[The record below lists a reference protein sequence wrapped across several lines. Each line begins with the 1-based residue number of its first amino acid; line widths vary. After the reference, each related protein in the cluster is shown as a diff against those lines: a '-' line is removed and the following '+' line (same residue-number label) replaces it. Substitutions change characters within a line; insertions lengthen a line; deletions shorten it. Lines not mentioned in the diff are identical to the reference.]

1 MDTSSNVNNTD
12 TNTDKDLGQPRFGDR
27 KKEFVL
33 IGLLAGFFI
42 LCMGFSAHALFS
54 LNNGIAPIPDKFLS
68 SQHIHQ
74 SVLNARAAI
83 QNARNAEDKDALLS
97 HLASFRQNL
106 QTLREATPASF
117 QMTLPS
123 DDDEIRELLNDHANL
138 TIRLNTYLYVID
150 NAHKEFQDVL
160 SKQTDEA
167 YFNLVTETDRDTSVS
182 RIVNNY
188 VTPLVSTTQLGT
200 DVNLIVANLEKAG
213 TAEQKGYV
221 QDIKTASDN
230 ALKRINAAFS
240 LHHKD
245 KAFAG
250 IEDITFQI
258 VSFAYGPNNIFEIKQ
273 RLLDFENDLIRQMN
287 LYDRAFADILR
298 YSNTQRAEYA
308 GLLYNKID
316 QTQSSVMILMGLNLM
331 LFVFA
336 VIYAA
341 LVLNQDS
348 GKASELRLNVTKSM
362 KQLQDT
368 IKSKISR
375 HGYTNKA
382 AAAENPDETD
392 DIKNAPKLRTDK
404 DDLWSSMRR
413 KLRKKKSDPLLSD
426 NETHENGESIK
437 PLLLDTTMRIEAQ
450 RQKLKQ
456 ALSELD
462 DVKTDREKSYQNHQH
477 IDDIVSMIKENEHF
491 DDDNVMTSKRKRKI

>member
-1 MDTSSNVNNTD
+1 MNTSSRVNNKD
-12 TNTDKDLGQPRFGDR
+12 TDKDKDLSQTRFGDR
-27 KKEFVL
+27 KKESIL

-42 LCMGFSAHALFS
+42 ICMGFGAHAFFS
-54 LNNGIAPIPDKFLS
+54 LNSSIAPIPDKFLS

-74 SVLNARAAI
+74 SVLNARTAI
-83 QNARNAEDKDALLS
+83 HNARNAEDKDALLS

-106 QTLREATPASF
+106 QTLRETTPSSF
-117 QMTLPS
+117 KLTLPS
-123 DDDEIRELLNDHANL
+123 DDDEMREILNDHANL

-160 SKQTDEA
+160 SKQTDKA
-167 YFNLVTETDRDTSVS
+167 YFDLVMETDRDTSVS

-213 TAEQKGYV
+213 AAEQKGYV
-221 QDIKTASDN
+221 QNIKTASDN

-240 LHHKD
+240 LHHED
-245 KAFAG
+245 RAFAG

-258 VSFAYGPNNIFEIKQ
+258 VSFAHGPNNVFEIKQ
-273 RLLDFENDLIRQMN
+273 RLLDLESDLIRQMTI
-287 LYDRAFADILR
+287 YDQAFADILR
-298 YSNTQRAEYA
+298 YSNTQRAKYA
-308 GLLYNKID
+308 GLLYNEID
-316 QTQSSVMILMGLNLM
+316 QTQRSVMILMGLNLI

-336 VIYAA
+336 VIYA
-341 LVLNQDS
+341 VFTLNKRS
-348 GKASELRLNVTKSM
+348 GKTSDIFTNFTKSM
-362 KQLQDT
+362 KHLQNT
-368 IKSKISR
+368 FKSKIFP
-375 HGYTNKA
+375 HAYTDEA
-382 AAAENPDETD
+382 VPDKESGDID
-392 DIKNAPKLRTDK
+392 DIKNAIKPGQDK

-413 KLRKKKSDPLLSD
+413 KLYKKTSDPLLSD
-426 NETHENGESIK
+426 NANHKEGESIK

-450 RQKLKQ
+450 RQKLKK

-462 DVKTDREKSYQNHQH
+462 DVKTDREKTHNNYHH

-491 DDDNVMTSKRKRKI
+491 EEDDVIATERKRKI